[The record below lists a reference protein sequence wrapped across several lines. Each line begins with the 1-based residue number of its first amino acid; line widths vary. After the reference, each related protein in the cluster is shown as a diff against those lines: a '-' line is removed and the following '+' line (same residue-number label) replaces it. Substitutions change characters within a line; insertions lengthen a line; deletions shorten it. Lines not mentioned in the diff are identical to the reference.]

1 MPYQVKFTETTN
13 PAKPSLTVADQSIN
27 QETSLQ
33 FPGKNYAGYA
43 PIMAENFLHLLENFA
58 KNSAPNNP
66 VQGQLWYDNSA
77 GENILKVYDGTGWT
91 PAGTVKK
98 SASEPLVANSTKGDL
113 WVDTENQQVYVYSGS
128 NWLLIGPQYSS
139 GLKTGPDVETI
150 TDTVNVDHSVVS
162 FFADDNRIA
171 VVSKQSFTPKT
182 TIPGFASIGQ
192 GINLSTV
199 DSTSS
204 SSPTKFWGTAS
215 VADALNY
222 NGTVVQAN
230 NFLRGDKESTT
241 TFPLNVNNN
250 QGISIGSN
258 RSFNISTDANST
270 ILSSLVSGNYIEF
283 KLNNAGSTVTA
294 VHIDANGFVG
304 VGSGNTNPQQALD
317 VAGNIIT
324 DGDLIVQGTTDATV
338 LGQGSIQTNG
348 GLSVNKQSQFGGD
361 VSINGGIHFN
371 NLDLNGDPTAGTV
384 IQPASDDATDLY
396 DLGTSTRRFRNI
408 YAQSF
413 VGSFNGAFTGSL
425 SGNISGSAAK
435 LASPTRF
442 QMVGDVETTLD
453 VIFDGQLPQ
462 GTTVYGTT
470 PSGYQR
476 FFTSVTQDIITA
488 KDETTDS
495 FLTDSMLIYRS
506 GTGGGLKQ
514 VTKSNFI
521 SNIPTVPVGAIFPY
535 AGATPPAG
543 YLLCDGS
550 ELPIGTYSDLY
561 SVILYTYKPPSQLV
575 GKATFALPDL
585 RGRFALGRDN
595 MQNID
600 PATGLPLKVPAA
612 DDPTIDI
619 PAGGGS
625 ANRVTDVVADTL
637 GAGTNTGEY
646 KTLSVSNLPDHK
658 HNLNSGYAQYYA
670 AGLPG
675 AGADPGA
682 DPGLGSASGLG
693 SGLRNSGNVISPTI
707 GQPFNAMNPY
717 LTINYI
723 IFTGVI

>member
-33 FPGKNYAGYA
+33 YPGKNYAGYA
-43 PIMAENFLHLLENFA
+43 PIIAENFLHLLENFA
-58 KNSAPNNP
+58 KNSAPPNP

-91 PAGTVKK
+91 PSGAVKK
-98 SASEPLVANSTKGDL
+98 SATEPSVINSTRGDL
-113 WVDTENQQVYVYSGS
+113 WVDTENQQVFVYSGS
-128 NWLLIGPQYSS
+128 NWLLVGPQFSS

-150 TDTVNVDHSVVS
+150 TDTVNVDHNVVS
-162 FFADDNRIA
+162 FFANNSRIA
-171 VVSKQSFTPKT
+171 IISKESFTPKT
-182 TIPGFASIGQ
+182 TIPGFSSVGQ
-192 GINLSTV
+192 GVNLSTV
-199 DSTSS
+199 DSNSTTA
-204 SSPTKFWGTAS
+204 PTKFWGTAS

-222 NGTVVQAN
+222 NGSVVQAN

-241 TFPLNVNNN
+241 TFPLNVSNNG
-250 QGISIGSN
+250 GISVGSN
-258 RSFNISTDANST
+258 RSFNISTDANSA

-283 KLNNAGSTVTA
+283 KLNNAGASITA
-294 VHIDANGFVG
+294 VHIDPNGYVG
-304 VGSGNTNPQQALD
+304 VGPGNTNPQEALD
-317 VAGNIIT
+317 VAGNIVT

-348 GLSVNKQSQFGGD
+348 GLSVTKQSQFGGD
-361 VSINGGIHFN
+361 VSINGGIHFV

-384 IQPASDDATDLY
+384 IQPSSDDATDLY

-442 QMVGDVETTLD
+442 RIRGDLSSIEDIT
-453 VIFDGQLPQ
+453 FDGQLPQ
-462 GTTVYGTT
+462 AGS
-470 PSGYQR
+470 PSGYQI
-476 FFTSVTQDIITA
+476 FQTTVTNDLIASKTV
-488 KDETTDS
+488 TTDS
-495 FLTDSMLIYRS
+495 FLTDTMLVYRD

-514 VTKSNFI
+514 VSKQKFI
-521 SNIPTVPVGAIFPY
+521 SNIPTVPVGAIMPF
-535 AGATPPAG
+535 AGSTVPAG
-543 YLLCDGS
+543 YLFCDGS
-550 ELPIGTYSDLY
+550 EVKIGDFSDLF
-561 SVILYTYKPPSQLV
+561 SVIGYAYKTPSQLI

-595 MQNID
+595 MDN
-600 PATGLPLKVPAA
+600 ARTVPAA
-612 DDPTIDI
+612 DDPTIQI

-625 ANRVTDVVADTL
+625 ANRVTDIVADTL
-637 GAGTNTGEY
+637 GAGTNGGEY
-646 KTLSVSNLPDHK
+646 KTLEVRNIPDHK
-658 HNLNSGYAQYYA
+658 HNLNSGFAQYYA

-675 AGADPGA
+675 AGADAAA
-682 DPGLGSASGLG
+682 DPGLGNASGTG
-693 SGLRNSGNVISPTI
+693 SGLRNSGNMISATT

-717 LTINYI
+717 ATINYI
-723 IFTGVI
+723 IFTGVL

>member
-43 PIMAENFLHLLENFA
+43 PIIAENFLHLLENFA
-58 KNSAPNNP
+58 KNSAPANP

-91 PAGTVKK
+91 PAGAVKK
-98 SASEPLVANSTKGDL
+98 SSTEPNVANSLRGDL

-128 NWLLIGPQYSS
+128 NWLLVGPQFSS

-150 TDTVNVDHSVVS
+150 TDTLNVDHSVIS
-162 FFADDNRIA
+162 LFANNYRIA
-171 VVSKQSFTPKT
+171 VVSKESFTPKT
-182 TIPGFASIGQ
+182 TLPGFATIGQ

-199 DSTSS
+199 DSSS
-204 SSPTKFWGTAS
+204 TTAPTKFWGTAS

-222 NGTVVQAN
+222 NGTTVQAN

-241 TFPLNVNNN
+241 TFPLNVSNNG
-250 QGISIGSN
+250 GISIGSN
-258 RSFNISTDANST
+258 RSFNISADANSA

-294 VHIDANGFVG
+294 VHIDSNGYVG
-304 VGSGNTNPQQALD
+304 VGPGNTNPQEALD

-324 DGDLIVQGTTDATV
+324 DGDLIVQGTTDASS
-338 LGQGSIQTNG
+338 LGVGSIATNG
-348 GLSVNKQSQFGGD
+348 GLSVNKRSQFGDD
-361 VSINGGIHFN
+361 VSILGGLHFS
-371 NLDLNGDPTAGTV
+371 NLDTNGDPTAGTV
-384 IQPASDDATDLY
+384 IQPSSDDATDLY

-413 VGSFNGAFTGSL
+413 VGNFNGSFTGSL

-435 LASPTRF
+435 LASPTKFRIR
-442 QMVGDVETTLD
+442 GDLASIDDIT
-453 VIFDGQLPQ
+453 FDGQLPQ
-462 GTTVYGTT
+462 TGS
-470 PSGYQR
+470 PSGYQI
-476 FFTSVTQDIITA
+476 FQTTVTNDIISA
-488 KDETTDS
+488 KTVTTDS
-495 FLTDSMLIYRS
+495 FLTDTMLIYRE

-514 VTKSNFI
+514 VSKQKFI
-521 SNIPTVPVGAIFPY
+521 ANIPTVPVGSIMPF
-535 AGATPPAG
+535 AGSTLPAG
-543 YLLCDGS
+543 YLFCDGS
-550 ELPIGTYSDLY
+550 EVLIGDFTELFA
-561 SVILYTYKPPSQLV
+561 VIGYAYKTPSLLI
-575 GKATFALPDL
+575 GKATFALPDF
-585 RGRFALGRDN
+585 RGRFPLGRDN
-595 MQNID
+595 MDN
-600 PATGLPLKVPAA
+600 ARTVPAA
-612 DDPTIDI
+612 DDPTILI

-625 ANRVTDVVADTL
+625 ANRVTDIVADIL
-637 GAGTNTGEY
+637 GSGTNSGEY
-646 KTLSVSNLPDHK
+646 KTLTVANLPDHK

-675 AGADPGA
+675 AGADPAA
-682 DPGLGSASGLG
+682 DPGLGNASGTG

-717 LTINYI
+717 ATINYI
-723 IFTGVI
+723 IFTGVL

>member
-13 PAKPSLTVADQSIN
+13 PAKPSITVADQSIN

-33 FPGKNYAGYA
+33 FPGKNYAGYG
-43 PIMAENFLHLLENFA
+43 PVIAENFLHLLENFA
-58 KNSAPNNP
+58 KNSAPVNP

-98 SASEPLVANSTKGDL
+98 SATEPAVINSTKGDL

-128 NWLLIGPQYSS
+128 NWLLVGPQFSS
-139 GLKTGPDVETI
+139 GLKTGPDIETI
-150 TDTVNVDHSVVS
+150 VDTNNVDHNIISL
-162 FFADDNRIA
+162 FANNQRIA
-171 VVSKQSFTPKT
+171 IVSKESFTPKT
-182 TIPGFASIGQ
+182 SILGFASIGQ

-199 DSTSS
+199 DATSS
-204 SSPTKFWGTAS
+204 TAPTKFWGTAS

-222 NGTVVQAN
+222 NGSTVQAI

-241 TFPLNVNNN
+241 SFPLNVSNNG
-250 QGISIGSN
+250 GISVGSN

-294 VHIDANGFVG
+294 VHIDSNGYVG
-304 VGSGNTNPQQALD
+304 VGPGNTNPLEALD

-324 DGDLIVQGTTDATV
+324 DGNLIVQGTDDATV

-371 NLDLNGDPTAGTV
+371 NLDTNGDPVAGTV
-384 IQPASDDATDLY
+384 IQPSTDDATDLY
-396 DLGTSTRRFRNI
+396 DLGTSSRRFRNI

-413 VGSFNGAFTGSL
+413 VGSFNGAFTGQL

-435 LASPTRF
+435 LASPTTFRIR
-442 QMVGDVETTLD
+442 GDISSTSD
-453 VIFDGQLPQ
+453 IQFDGQLPQ
-462 GTTVYGTT
+462 VGSPSGTQIFTTTVN
-470 PSGYQR
+470 P
-476 FFTSVTQDIITA
+476 DIISNKTVSS
-488 KDETTDS
+488 DS
-495 FLTDSMLIYRS
+495 FLTDALLVFRS
-506 GTGGGLKQ
+506 GVGLRQVSKQ
-514 VTKSNFI
+514 TFI
-521 SNIPTVPVGAIFPY
+521 QNIPIVPVGAIFPF
-535 AGATPPAG
+535 AGTTCPAG
-543 YLLCDGS
+543 YLFCDGS
-550 ELPIGTYSDLY
+550 EVTIGAFSELF
-561 SVILYTYKPPSQLV
+561 SVLGYAYKTPSQLI
-575 GKATFALPDL
+575 GKATFALPDF
-585 RGRFALGRDN
+585 RGRFPLGRDN
-595 MQNID
+595 MDNGR
-600 PATGLPLKVPAA
+600 TVPAA
-612 DDPTIDI
+612 DDPTILI

-625 ANRVTDVVADTL
+625 ANRVTDIVADTL
-637 GAGTNTGEY
+637 GAGTSTGEY
-646 KTLSVSNLPDHK
+646 RTLEVNNIPDHK
-658 HNLNSGYAQYYA
+658 HNLNSGFAQYYA

-675 AGADPGA
+675 AGADPAA
-682 DPGLGSASGLG
+682 DPGLGNATGTG

-717 LTINYI
+717 ATINYI
-723 IFTGVI
+723 IFTGVL

>member
-43 PIMAENFLHLLENFA
+43 PIIAENFLHLLENFA
-58 KNSAPNNP
+58 KNSAPANP

-91 PAGTVKK
+91 PAGAVKK
-98 SASEPLVANSTKGDL
+98 SSTEPNVANSLRGDL

-128 NWLLIGPQYSS
+128 NWLLVGPQFSS

-150 TDTVNVDHSVVS
+150 TDTLNVDHSVIS
-162 FFADDNRIA
+162 LFANNYRIA
-171 VVSKQSFTPKT
+171 VVSKESFTPKT
-182 TIPGFASIGQ
+182 TLPGFATIGQ

-199 DSTSS
+199 DSSS
-204 SSPTKFWGTAS
+204 TTAPTKFWGTAS

-222 NGTVVQAN
+222 NGTTVQAN

-241 TFPLNVNNN
+241 TFPLNVSNNG
-250 QGISIGSN
+250 GISIGSN
-258 RSFNISTDANST
+258 RSFNISADANSA

-294 VHIDANGFVG
+294 VHIDSNGYVG
-304 VGSGNTNPQQALD
+304 VGPGNTNPQEALD

-324 DGDLIVQGTTDATV
+324 DGDLIVQGTTDASS
-338 LGQGSIQTNG
+338 LGVGSIATNG
-348 GLSVNKQSQFGGD
+348 GLSVNKRSQFGDD
-361 VSINGGIHFN
+361 VSILGGLHFS
-371 NLDLNGDPTAGTV
+371 NLDTNGDPTAGTV
-384 IQPASDDATDLY
+384 IQPSSDDATDLY

-413 VGSFNGAFTGSL
+413 VGNFNGSFTGSL

-435 LASPTRF
+435 LASPTKFRIR
-442 QMVGDVETTLD
+442 GDLASIDDIT
-453 VIFDGQLPQ
+453 FDGQLPQ
-462 GTTVYGTT
+462 TGS
-470 PSGYQR
+470 PSGYQI
-476 FFTSVTQDIITA
+476 FQTTVTNDIISA
-488 KDETTDS
+488 KTVTTDS
-495 FLTDSMLIYRS
+495 FLTDTMLIYRE

-514 VTKSNFI
+514 VSKQKFI
-521 SNIPTVPVGAIFPY
+521 ANIPTVPVGSIMPF
-535 AGATPPAG
+535 AGSTLPAG
-543 YLLCDGS
+543 YLFCDGS
-550 ELPIGTYSDLY
+550 EVLIGDFTELFA
-561 SVILYTYKPPSQLV
+561 VIGYAYKTPSLLI

-585 RGRFALGRDN
+585 RGRFPLGRDN
-595 MQNID
+595 MDN
-600 PATGLPLKVPAA
+600 ARTVPAA
-612 DDPTIDI
+612 DDPTILI

-625 ANRVTDVVADTL
+625 ANRVTDIVADIL
-637 GAGTNTGEY
+637 GSGTNSGEY
-646 KTLSVSNLPDHK
+646 KTLTVENLPDHK

-675 AGADPGA
+675 AGADPAA
-682 DPGLGSASGLG
+682 DPGLGNASGTG
-693 SGLRNSGNVISPTI
+693 SGLRNSGNVINPTI

-717 LTINYI
+717 ATINYI
-723 IFTGVI
+723 IFTGVL

>member
-43 PIMAENFLHLLENFA
+43 PIIAENFLHLLENFA
-58 KNSAPNNP
+58 KNSAPANP

-91 PAGTVKK
+91 PSGAVKK
-98 SASEPLVANSTKGDL
+98 SATEPSVVNSTKGDL

-128 NWLLIGPQYSS
+128 NWLLVGPQFSS

-150 TDTVNVDHSVVS
+150 TDTVNVDHNIVS
-162 FFADDNRIA
+162 LFANNFRIA
-171 VVSKQSFTPKT
+171 IISKESFTPKT
-182 TIPGFASIGQ
+182 TIPGFSSIGQ

-199 DSTSS
+199 DSTSTTA
-204 SSPTKFWGTAS
+204 PTKFWGTAS
-215 VADALNY
+215 VADSLNY
-222 NGTVVQAN
+222 NGSVVQAN

-250 QGISIGSN
+250 GGISVGSN
-258 RSFNISTDANST
+258 RSFNISTDANSA

-283 KLNNAGSTVTA
+283 KLNNAGASVTA
-294 VHIDANGFVG
+294 VHIDPNGYVG
-304 VGSGNTNPQQALD
+304 VGPGNTNPQEALD

-324 DGDLIVQGTTDATV
+324 DGDLIVQGTTDAVV

-348 GLSVNKQSQFGGD
+348 GLSVTKQSQFGGD
-361 VSINGGIHFN
+361 VSINGGIHFLN
-371 NLDLNGDPTAGTV
+371 VDLNGDPTAGTV
-384 IQPASDDATDLY
+384 IQPSSDDATDLY

-442 QMVGDVETTLD
+442 RIRGDLSSIEDIT
-453 VIFDGQLPQ
+453 FDGQLPQ
-462 GTTVYGTT
+462 AGS
-470 PSGYQR
+470 PSGYQI
-476 FFTSVTQDIITA
+476 FQTTVTNDLIASKTV
-488 KDETTDS
+488 TTDS
-495 FLTDSMLIYRS
+495 FLTDTMLVYRD

-514 VTKSNFI
+514 VSKQKFI
-521 SNIPTVPVGAIFPY
+521 SNIPTVPVGAIMPF
-535 AGATPPAG
+535 AGSTVPAG
-543 YLLCDGS
+543 YLFCDGS
-550 ELPIGTYSDLY
+550 ELKIGDFSDLFSVVGY
-561 SVILYTYKPPSQLV
+561 SYKTPAQLI

-585 RGRFALGRDN
+585 RGRFPLGRDN
-595 MQNID
+595 MDN
-600 PATGLPLKVPAA
+600 ARTVPAA
-612 DDPTIDI
+612 DDPTILI

-637 GAGTNTGEY
+637 GSGTNSGEY
-646 KTLSVSNLPDHK
+646 KTLEVRNIPDHK
-658 HNLNSGYAQYYA
+658 HNLNSGFAQYYA

-675 AGADPGA
+675 AGADPAA
-682 DPGLGSASGLG
+682 DPGLGNASGTG
-693 SGLRNSGNVISPTI
+693 SGLRNSGNMISATT

-717 LTINYI
+717 ATINYI
-723 IFTGVI
+723 IFTGVL

>member
-13 PAKPSLTVADQSIN
+13 PAKPSLTIADQSIN

-43 PIMAENFLHLLENFA
+43 PIIAENFLHLLENFA
-58 KNSAPNNP
+58 KNSAPANP

-91 PAGTVKK
+91 PAGAVKK
-98 SASEPLVANSTKGDL
+98 SSTEPNVANSLRGDL

-128 NWLLIGPQYSS
+128 NWLLVGPQFSS

-150 TDTVNVDHSVVS
+150 TDTLNVDHSVIS
-162 FFADDNRIA
+162 LFANNYRIA
-171 VVSKQSFTPKT
+171 VVSKESFTPKT
-182 TIPGFASIGQ
+182 TLPGFATIGQ

-199 DSTSS
+199 DSSS
-204 SSPTKFWGTAS
+204 TTAPTKFWGTAS

-222 NGTVVQAN
+222 NGTTVQAN

-241 TFPLNVNNN
+241 TFPLNVSNNG
-250 QGISIGSN
+250 GISIGSN
-258 RSFNISTDANST
+258 RSFNISADANSA

-294 VHIDANGFVG
+294 VHIDSNGYVG
-304 VGSGNTNPQQALD
+304 VGPGNTNPQEALD

-324 DGDLIVQGTTDATV
+324 DGDLIVQGTTDASS
-338 LGQGSIQTNG
+338 LGVGSIATNG
-348 GLSVNKQSQFGGD
+348 GLSVNKRSQFGDD
-361 VSINGGIHFN
+361 VSILGGLHFS
-371 NLDLNGDPTAGTV
+371 NLDTNGDPTAGTV
-384 IQPASDDATDLY
+384 IQPSSDDATDLY

-413 VGSFNGAFTGSL
+413 VGNFNGSFTGSL

-435 LASPTRF
+435 LASPTKFRIR
-442 QMVGDVETTLD
+442 GDLASIDDIT
-453 VIFDGQLPQ
+453 FDGQLPQ
-462 GTTVYGTT
+462 TGS
-470 PSGYQR
+470 PSGYQI
-476 FFTSVTQDIITA
+476 FQTTVTNDIISA
-488 KDETTDS
+488 KTVTTDS
-495 FLTDSMLIYRS
+495 FLTDTMLIYRE

-514 VTKSNFI
+514 VSKQKFI
-521 SNIPTVPVGAIFPY
+521 ANIPTVPVGSIMPF
-535 AGATPPAG
+535 AGSTLPAG
-543 YLLCDGS
+543 YLFCDGS
-550 ELPIGTYSDLY
+550 EVLIGDFTELFA
-561 SVILYTYKPPSQLV
+561 VIGYAYKTPSLLI

-585 RGRFALGRDN
+585 RGRFPLGRDN
-595 MQNID
+595 MDN
-600 PATGLPLKVPAA
+600 ARTVPAA
-612 DDPTIDI
+612 DDPTILI

-625 ANRVTDVVADTL
+625 ANRVTDIVADIL
-637 GAGTNTGEY
+637 GSGTNSGEY
-646 KTLSVSNLPDHK
+646 KTLTVANLPDHK

-675 AGADPGA
+675 AGADPAA
-682 DPGLGSASGLG
+682 DPGLGNASGTG
-693 SGLRNSGNVISPTI
+693 SGLRNSGNVINPTI

-717 LTINYI
+717 ATINYI
-723 IFTGVI
+723 IFTGVL

>member
-13 PAKPSLTVADQSIN
+13 PAKPSLTVADQSVN

-43 PIMAENFLHLLENFA
+43 PVLAENFLHLLENFA
-58 KNSAPNNP
+58 KNSAPSNP

-77 GENILKVYDGTGWT
+77 SENILKVYDGTGWT

-98 SASEPLVANSTKGDL
+98 AATEPLVSNSSKGDL
-113 WVDTENQQVYVYSGS
+113 WVDTENQQVFVYSGS
-128 NWLLIGPQYSS
+128 NWLLVGPQFSS

-150 TDTVNVDHSVVS
+150 TDTSNVDHSVIS
-162 FFADDNRIA
+162 LFANNYRIA
-171 VVSKQSFTPKT
+171 IVSKESFTPKT
-182 TIPGFASIGQ
+182 SLPGFPSVGQ

-199 DSTSS
+199 DSTSTTA
-204 SSPTKFWGTAS
+204 PTKFWGTAS
-215 VADALNY
+215 QADALNY
-222 NGTVVQAN
+222 NGSSVAAI

-241 TFPLNVNNN
+241 NFPLNVSSN
-250 QGISIGSN
+250 GGLSVGSN
-258 RSFNISTDANST
+258 RSFNISTDANSA

-294 VHIDANGFVG
+294 VHIDPNGYVG
-304 VGSGNTNPQQALD
+304 IGSGNTNPQQALD

-324 DGDLIVQGTTDATV
+324 DGNLIVQGTTDALV

-361 VSINGGIHFN
+361 ISVNGGVHFH
-371 NLDLNGDPTAGTV
+371 NLDNNGDPVAGTV

-442 QMVGDVETTLD
+442 RIRGDISSNDDIV
-453 VIFDGQLPQ
+453 FDGQLPQ
-462 GTTVYGTT
+462 TGS
-470 PSGYQR
+470 PSGYQI
-476 FFTSVTQDIITA
+476 FQTTVNADIISTKTTA
-488 KDETTDS
+488 TDS
-495 FLTDSMLIYRS
+495 FLADKLLVYRAGS
-506 GTGGGLKQ
+506 GLRQMSKQ
-514 VTKSNFI
+514 TFI
-521 SNIPTVPVGAIFPY
+521 SNIPTVPVGSILPY
-535 AGATPPAG
+535 AGGTVPTG
-543 YLLCDGS
+543 YLFCDGS
-550 ELPIGTYSDLY
+550 EVKIGDFSELFSIIGYA
-561 SVILYTYKPPSQLV
+561 YKTPSLLV
-575 GKATFALPDL
+575 GQSTFALPDL
-585 RGRFALGRDN
+585 RGRFPLGRDN
-595 MQNID
+595 MDNGR
-600 PATGLPLKVPAA
+600 TVPAI
-612 DDPTIDI
+612 DDPTIQI

-625 ANRVTDVVADTL
+625 ANRVTDIVADTL
-637 GAGTNTGEY
+637 GAGTDAGEY
-646 KTLSVSNLPDHK
+646 KTLAVNNLPDHK

-675 AGADPGA
+675 AGSDPAA
-682 DPGLGSASGLG
+682 DPGLGNASGTG
-693 SGLRNSGNVISPTI
+693 SGLRNSGNVISSTI
-707 GQPFNAMNPY
+707 GQPFNSMNPY
-717 LTINYI
+717 ATINYI
-723 IFTGVI
+723 IFTGVL